1 MDRMMKTR
9 IGSLAAFLAFFA
21 AGSAMPAMAAMPA
34 MSAEETGWRL
44 RLTGVSAQSTG
55 GGGGGGFNS
64 SLGTGLGLEYRATP
78 RVGVE
83 LAVLSTSIDD
93 ELGIDFFGV
102 AHVSIRSSLRVT
114 PVLAQLDLH
123 LTPGHRVDLVLAP
136 VVGFVRYGDLE
147 TRVSGPEG
155 SGIGERVPTKD
166 GFAWGAHL
174 GLDVPLGG
182 RGLLVTAG
190 ATYLKARIEPR
201 TASAESGAPKLDL
214 DPLFLQAGIGYRF

>member
-1 MDRMMKTR
+1 MEMELMDRMMKRR
-9 IGSLAAFLAFFA
+9 IGSLAAFLTLCATV
-21 AGSAMPAMAAMPA
+21 PAMAATAEMPDEA
-34 MSAEETGWRL
+34 SGWRL
-44 RLTGVSAQSTG
+44 SLTGISAQSTA
-55 GGGGGGFNS
+55 GGGGFNS
-64 SLGTGLGLEYRATP
+64 SLGAGLGLEYRATP

-83 LAVLSTSIDD
+83 LAVLSTSIDN
-93 ELGIDFFGV
+93 ELGIDFFGL

-123 LTPGHRVDLVLAP
+123 LTPGHRVDLVVAP

-155 SGIGERVPTKD
+155 SEAQRVATKD

-174 GLDVPLGG
+174 GFDVPLGG
-182 RGLLVTAG
+182 RGLLFTAG
-190 ATYLKARIEPR
+190 ATYLKARVEPR
-201 TASAESGAPKLDL
+201 TRSAEGGAPKLDL